1 MEVIPVDI
9 SNTTSPQ
16 QSLIFSVIILQI
28 QFLPIFYSLRQMMEP
43 TETTTDSLK
52 LILFQVGIHA

>member
-16 QSLIFSVIILQI
+16 IEFDYFCYNTTNPV
-28 QFLPIFYSLRQMMEP
+28 PANIFYSLRQMTEP
-43 TETTTDSLK
+43 TGL
-52 LILFQVGIHA
+52 Q